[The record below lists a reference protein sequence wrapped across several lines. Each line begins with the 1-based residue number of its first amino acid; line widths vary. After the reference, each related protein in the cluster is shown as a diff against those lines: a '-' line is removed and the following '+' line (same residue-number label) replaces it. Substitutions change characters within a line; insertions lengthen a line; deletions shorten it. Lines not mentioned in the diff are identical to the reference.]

1 MYESLVGRLDL
12 FVRPSAATH
21 YYNLKYTY
29 GDVTLFHSYQL
40 SLALRPTFPFN
51 LKIMNRVGEMHLYI
65 YIYIC
70 IRTTTRR
77 VSKRNGFNFPV
88 LTNHFTPRTRT
99 LMFCDMYTFL
109 VSITTMN
116 HNVQVNIPLTMNHLT
131 RTLPLCSV
139 TRIRID
145 TTRLFP

>member
-12 FVRPSAATH
+12 FVRPSAATY

-65 YIYIC
+65 YVSEQL
-70 IRTTTRR
+70 R
-77 VSKRNGFNFPV
+77 VAFPKEMA
-88 LTNHFTPRTRT
+88 LI
-99 LMFCDMYTFL
+99 FL
-109 VSITTMN
+109 
-116 HNVQVNIPLTMNHLT
+116 
-131 RTLPLCSV
+131 
-139 TRIRID
+139 
-145 TTRLFP
+145 F